1 MASEPDVIRE
11 QIEETRESLT
21 DKIEAL
27 EGEFKGT
34 IHEVTGAV
42 EHTVDS
48 VRSGV
53 HEGVESV
60 KRFFDLPLHV
70 RERPWLMLGC
80 AACAGATAG
89 YLLTRPPAP
98 VSGAILQ
105 PTGPGPYLAPAPS
118 PQAAVA
124 AAAAAPGPNGQRK
137 PGMVDKVVQQFR
149 PELEQVKEIAIGL
162 AMGLARDLIKRA
174 LPPAVAANVD
184 EIMASTTRKV
194 GGEPIAGDIL
204 PPEREGKEAAP
215 RA

>member
-21 DKIEAL
+21 EKIEAL
-27 EGEFKGT
+27 EGEFTET
-34 IHEVTGAV
+34 IHDVTGAV

-60 KRFFDLPLHV
+60 KHLFDLPFQV
-70 RERPWLMLGC
+70 RERPWLMVGG
-80 AACAGATAG
+80 AALAGATAG
-89 YLLTRPPAP
+89 YLLTRPRAPVGQPIPQPAGPATYLPPAP
-98 VSGAILQ
+98 
-105 PTGPGPYLAPAPS
+105 PPR
-118 PQAAVA
+118 
-124 AAAAAPGPNGQRK
+124 AAAPSLNGQRE
-137 PGMVDKVVQQFR
+137 PGMVDKVVQTFR

-204 PPEREGKEAAP
+204 PHERQGEESAP